1 MNTTS
6 HNTFTRRLALFLFCG
21 LLALNPHMLMAESGH
36 DHGENSHQQAGHGE
50 HGEEGHE
57 EGGAVILT
65 DEQMKLANVRVESIQ
80 PQTLAGSIT
89 APGEVVL
96 NAYATSSVTPRVSAQ
111 VIKRHARLGDHLSAG
126 DALVT
131 LSSVEMAQAQ
141 GELLVAAREW
151 ERVKKLGKKVVS
163 AQRYTEARVAYEQAK
178 ARAQAYG
185 MTARELQ
192 DFLRSGDASLANGSF
207 KLIAPQNG
215 TVIRDDF
222 VVGELIEPGR
232 ELFVISDE
240 STLWVEAKLTP
251 TQALQVRTGA
261 SATIK
266 AGDDILSGRVIQVHH
281 ALDEETRTLGVRIEI
296 ANPDDQL
303 HPGVFVQAIITSK
316 QTVKALA
323 VPVSAVVRSEDGDW
337 QIFYEHEPGEF
348 KPQEVDVVRTV
359 GDKLVI
365 EGIEPGTRVAVS
377 GVFFIQSELAK
388 SGFEIHNH

>member
-1 MNTTS
+1 MKTTLNTVS
-6 HNTFTRRLALFLFCG
+6 GKHIALFLLYG
-21 LLALNPHMLMAESGH
+21 LLVLNPYVLMAESEH
-36 DHGENSHQQAGHGE
+36 DHNHAAHHE

-57 EGGAVILT
+57 EGGVVRLT
-65 DEQMKLANVRVESIQ
+65 EEQMKQANIRVSRIL
-80 PQTLAGSIT
+80 PQTLAGAIT
-89 APGEVVL
+89 APGEVML
-96 NAYATSSVTPRVSAQ
+96 NAYATSTVTPRISAQ
-111 VIKRHARLGDHLSAG
+111 VIKRHARLGDHVSAG

-141 GELLVAAREW
+141 GDLLVVAREW
-151 ERVKKLGKKVVS
+151 SRVKKLGKKVVS
-163 AQRYTEARVAYEQAK
+163 AQRYTESRVAYEQAK
-178 ARAQAYG
+178 ARVQAYG
-185 MTARELQ
+185 MTASELQ
-192 DFLRSGDASLANGSF
+192 NFLRSSDASLANGAF
-207 KLIAPQNG
+207 KLIAPQKG

-240 STLWVEAKLTP
+240 NMLWVEARLTP

-261 SATIK
+261 HATVT
-266 AGDDILSGRVIQVHH
+266 AGDAILDGKVIQVHH
-281 ALDEETRTLGVRIEI
+281 SLDESTRTLGVRIEI

-303 HPGVFVQAIITSK
+303 HPGVFVQAMITSK
-316 QTVKALA
+316 QTVKAMA
-323 VPVSAVVRSEDGDW
+323 APVSAVVRSEDGDW
-337 QIFYEHEPGEF
+337 QVFYEHEPGEF

-365 EGIEPGTRVAVS
+365 EGIEPGVRVAVS